1 MGMGQGLREEF
12 ELEDGYIKTDSM
24 VKYQIPQMADT
35 PEIEVAFVDNYDPS
49 GPFGAKGIGELGLL
63 PIQPA
68 ILNAYYDATGVRLR
82 KIPLLKYI

>member
-1 MGMGQGLREEF
+1 
-12 ELEDGYIKTDSM
+12 
-24 VKYQIPQMADT
+24 MADT